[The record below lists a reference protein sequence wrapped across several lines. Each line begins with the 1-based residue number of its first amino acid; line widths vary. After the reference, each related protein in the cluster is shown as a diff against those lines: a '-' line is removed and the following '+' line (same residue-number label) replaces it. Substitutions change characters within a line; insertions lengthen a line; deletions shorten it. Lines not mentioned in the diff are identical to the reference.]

1 VKIESLF
8 VYPIKSAAGVRVGEA
23 FVERRGFQLDRTWMV
38 VDEEGM
44 FLTQR
49 EHPRLCLVEVAIEAD
64 ALVVRAPDLPPLSIP
79 VLDSGGPTREVQ
91 VWDDVVRAEVVRG
104 EASAWFSRHLG
115 VRCEI
120 VRLCDEEVRAVSPKY
135 ARPGDEVS
143 FADGYPVLAIG
154 EASLAALNERLAAH
168 VPMDR
173 FRPNVVLSG
182 CEAFAE
188 DTWTQVALGAVQFRA
203 PRACDRCV
211 IVNTDQRTTER
222 SKEPLATLA
231 KFRRTER
238 GGVPFGRYLIPDTTG
253 KVRVGD
259 EVMVT

>member
-1 VKIESLF
+1 
-8 VYPIKSAAGVRVGEA
+8 
-23 FVERRGFQLDRTWMV
+23 
-38 VDEEGM
+38 
-44 FLTQR
+44 
-49 EHPRLCLVEVAIEAD
+49 
-64 ALVVRAPDLPPLSIP
+64 
-79 VLDSGGPTREVQ
+79 
-91 VWDDVVRAEVVRG
+91 
-104 EASAWFSRHLG
+104 
-115 VRCEI
+115 
-120 VRLCDEEVRAVSPKY
+120 
-135 ARPGDEVS
+135 
-143 FADGYPVLAIG
+143 VLAIG